1 MTTASS
7 SGVSRRGF
15 GRLALGAMVVAA
27 HPGLAAEPTLFS
39 TVPERR
45 LRFDVLGLGQ
55 TIGRHEVRI
64 EGSPGAFVVR
74 SDVDIDVSPLGIP
87 LFTYRHSGTETWR
100 NDRLVAFE
108 SESKGDERSD
118 RVVGR
123 AVDAGFEVKGRKGTI
138 VAPADIMVG
147 SYWTDRM
154 MSRSVLLDP
163 QKGVL
168 EEQVVHRREPA
179 LWEVQGHQRPVTLYS
194 VSSILNGDIAYDDTG
209 RWVGARF
216 KKKSAQIEYRLR
228 A

>member
-1 MTTASS
+1 MNVASS
-7 SGVSRRGF
+7 ARLSRRRLGQ
-15 GRLALGAMVVAA
+15 LALAA
-27 HPGLAAEPTLFS
+27 LVLGGRRAGAAEPPLLS

-45 LRFDVLGLGQ
+45 LKFDVLGLGQ
-55 TIGRHEVRI
+55 IIGSHEVRI
-64 EGSPGAFVVR
+64 EGSEHAFVVR
-74 SDVDIDVSPLGIP
+74 SDVEIDVSPLGIP

-100 NDRLVAFE
+100 NDRLIAFE

-118 RVVGR
+118 SVVGR
-123 AVDAGFEVKGRKGTI
+123 AVDAGFEVKGRKGII

-147 SYWTDRM
+147 SYWTPRM

-168 EEQVVHRREPA
+168 EEQVVHRRERSS
-179 LWEVQGHQRPVTLYS
+179 WDVRGYRRPVTVYS
-194 VSSILNGDIAYDDTG
+194 VSSILNGDVAYDDGG

>member
-1 MTTASS
+1 MKVASS
-7 SGVSRRGF
+7 ARLSRRRLGQ
-15 GRLALGAMVVAA
+15 LALAA
-27 HPGLAAEPTLFS
+27 AVLGGRRTSAAETPLLS
-39 TVPERR
+39 TVPDRR
-45 LRFDVLGLGQ
+45 LSFAVLGLGQ
-55 TIGRHEVRI
+55 IIGRHEVRI
-64 EGSPGAFVVR
+64 EGSPSALVVR

-87 LFTYRHSGTETWR
+87 LFTYRHRGIETWKD
-100 NDRLVAFE
+100 DRLVAFE

-123 AVDAGFEVKGRKGTI
+123 AVNAGFEVTGRKGTI

-147 SYWTDRM
+147 SYWTVRM

-168 EEQVVHRREPA
+168 KEQVVHHREHA
-179 LWEVQGHQRPVTLYS
+179 LWEVQGHQRPVTVYS
-194 VSSILNGDIAYDDTG
+194 VSSILNGDIAYDDSG